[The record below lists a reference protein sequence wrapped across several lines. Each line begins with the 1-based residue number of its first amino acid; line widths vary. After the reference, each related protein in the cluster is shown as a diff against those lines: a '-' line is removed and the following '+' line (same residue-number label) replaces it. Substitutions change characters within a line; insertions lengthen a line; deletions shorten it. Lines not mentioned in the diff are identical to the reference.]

1 VQEWVGDIPGY
12 PNSTETYIVLLEQ
25 RWVRIS
31 LDIQLILIKI
41 LCQRVGESMTITDI
55 LILLRQILYC
65 TPKEGGGGKEGR
77 GCLDI
82 MDTAAGVVYRRAIPH

>member
-1 VQEWVGDIPGY
+1 
-12 PNSTETYIVLLEQ
+12 
-25 RWVRIS
+25 VRIS

-65 TPKEGGGGKEGR
+65 TPKEGGGGVEEVEGLPGYYGHCG
-77 GCLDI
+77 GCS
-82 MDTAAGVVYRRAIPH
+82 IP